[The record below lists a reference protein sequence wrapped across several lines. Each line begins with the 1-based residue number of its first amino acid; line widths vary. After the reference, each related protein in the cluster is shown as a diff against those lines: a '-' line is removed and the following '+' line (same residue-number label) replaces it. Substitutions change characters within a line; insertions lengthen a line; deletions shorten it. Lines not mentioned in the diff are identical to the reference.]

1 MDENSAPLEALRQQA
16 KVWLRQAQE
25 LLESGTDPVFQLML
39 WGLDQGIKCNDPE
52 YTGQI
57 REAVDVMTYQW
68 DDPDQALR
76 YLVESH
82 DHPEEWRVDVQ
93 ELAHQRSPKQAS
105 ILLLTALDM
114 ALSADPGLPGWPP

>member
-57 REAVDVMTYQW
+57 RE
-68 DDPDQALR
+68 P
-76 YLVESH
+76 
-82 DHPEEWRVDVQ
+82 
-93 ELAHQRSPKQAS
+93 AS
-105 ILLLTALDM
+105 R
-114 ALSADPGLPGWPP
+114 LPRWWGWPR